1 MKPKAETAVRLLQP
15 AMPGSWNGQGRILL
29 RAVRQSR
36 ALLMPRSET
45 SGLQNCDGIHFCCV
59 KTICYGSPEQLTQKG
74 ELQRPR
80 GKVAPVN
87 GSQ

>member
-36 ALLMPRSET
+36 ALLMP
-45 SGLQNCDGIHFCCV
+45 
-59 KTICYGSPEQLTQKG
+59 
-74 ELQRPR
+74 
-80 GKVAPVN
+80 
-87 GSQ
+87 